1 MAPLVYRE
9 RRTMR
14 RKARRGGG
22 RQVELTVETLG
33 ARGDGV
39 TQLDGRPVYLP
50 MTLPGDRVVARIQG
64 ERAGGLKGE
73 VVELLETG
81 PGRVDPP
88 CPHFGPCGGCTVQHF
103 ESEAYSAW
111 KRDIVIQ
118 ALARR
123 GFEADIVKPLRRIAP
138 GSRRRMSLRALKQ
151 GKKLRLGFNGRESH
165 LIVDL
170 ETCLLVT
177 PRLRG
182 LIAPLRETLATL
194 LSDRETAELVVTETE
209 TGPDILVTSAAR
221 LDLQAREAW
230 VAFAEAEDLA
240 RLSWQHPEEESEPL
254 VVRRGP
260 KISFGGVAVEPVPG
274 GFLQPSVEGEQ
285 TLTELVSD
293 LVPENAETVADLF
306 SGAGTFSLPLAR
318 RARVHAVEGD
328 ERSVAALWS
337 AARRAD
343 LANRITVEQRD
354 LMRQPVSA
362 DELEG
367 GDCVVFDPPRAG
379 AKDQALELAEST
391 IPTIVAV
398 SCNPNTFGRDARILV
413 EGGYELTEVTPVD
426 QFPWSGHVELVAG
439 FKRN

>member
-1 MAPLVYRE
+1 
-9 RRTMR
+9 MR

-22 RQVELTVETLG
+22 RQVEVTVDTLG

-50 MTLPGDRVVARIQG
+50 MTLPGDRVIARIQG
-64 ERAGGLKGE
+64 ERAGGLKAE
-73 VVELLETG
+73 VVELIETG

-88 CPHFGPCGGCTVQHF
+88 CPHYGPCGGCTVQHF
-103 ESEAYSAW
+103 DPEPYSAW

-123 GFEADIVKPLRRIAP
+123 GFDADVVKPLKRIAP

-170 ETCLLVT
+170 ETCFLVRQ
-177 PRLRG
+177 RLRG
-182 LIAPLRETLATL
+182 LIAPLRTT
-194 LSDRETAELVVTETE
+194 LSDLLEDRESAELVVTETE
-209 TGPDILVTSAAR
+209 TGPDILITSAAR
-221 LDLQAREAW
+221 LDLQARETW
-230 VAFAEAEDLA
+230 VAFAEAEDVA

-254 VVRRGP
+254 VVRRSP
-260 KISFGGVAVEPVPG
+260 KITFGGVAVEPVPG

-285 TLTELVSD
+285 SLTDLVLA
-293 LVPENAETVADLF
+293 LVPESAETVADLF
-306 SGAGTFSLPLAR
+306 SGAGTFSLPLAK

-379 AKDQALELAEST
+379 AKDQAEELAESS

-398 SCNPNTFGRDARILV
+398 SCNPNTFARDARILV
-413 EGGYELTEVTPVD
+413 EGGYALTEVTPVD